1 MARVMAK
8 GRSLADTDESGC
20 WPLASELVRS
30 IASCL
35 ALAKRAGGLPRAIN
49 GPEHLQ

>member
-20 WPLASELVRS
+20 WALASELVRS
-30 IASCL
+30 TLGSCL
-35 ALAKRAGGLPRAIN
+35 ALAKRAGGLPRAIC
-49 GPEHLQ
+49 